1 MRSLVISM
9 TLAAAL
15 AGIATAEPKAAATP
29 RERAAENRALVA
41 RYANSVAT
49 VRYYTKRNADGEK
62 ADFSVPYKCP
72 NCSGTHW
79 RTGGENAAKGIPAEF
94 AGYVIA
100 PDRVLM
106 KDLRVRGE
114 FVVRIEVVCAG
125 ETVRAVE
132 FERCPDQEA
141 LVLKTERPLAK
152 AKPLKFTGGGEPK
165 DPRYFFLVRENG
177 ESVAGVSR
185 SRMGDFR
192 HHVEIGRD
200 FYAGVPNTLVLD
212 ESGAAVTIALQD
224 RCELGKETFSSPAT
238 WRREP
243 AAAYFRRL
251 AELEKRLRQSV
262 FPVYVQLEARPKDEG
277 LGLERMIR
285 MESGSSADNN
295 DLDTT
300 GILLEGG
307 NVLVQLTMPGEATAR
322 LAKLEATLPDGKKA
336 ALKFVGSND
345 GIGGLVAVFA
355 SGVPKGLRPLRLDR
369 RTALG
374 LLDEELAVFSYLNRG
389 GKLDMKCR
397 TGRVAKFVRTE
408 GNEIEPAIPTRSG
421 QGASACE
428 CLALTRSGD
437 LVALAMD
444 SRERNGDW
452 RSSSLQET
460 YAGRRLA
467 ALVDAPKFD
476 AENVPRAPDDRM
488 RTAWL
493 GVEVQAANADI
504 VREKRALSYFNGQS
518 ADRAAL
524 VTSVAANSPAAKLG
538 IRTGDILLTVRS
550 VGSDDETRLRV
561 ARDIGGEFDWNEAF
575 ENARFTEVANT
586 GRITP
591 WPDAEGGVNAEFTK
605 FGVGAKVVVAWV
617 SDGHRREGETRLALA
632 PVHYRNAPRARVTDL
647 GLTVA
652 DLTRE
657 VRAYFKFADNAPGV
671 VIAKLKSGG
680 PAAVAGLK
688 PLELVIQVDG
698 VDVKDAKDFAAK
710 VKGKRDLTLS
720 VRRLQATRVVP
731 IKLP

>member
-1 MRSLVISM
+1 MRMLVIP
-9 TLAAAL
+9 LALTVAL
-15 AGIATAEPKAAATP
+15 AGSAAEAPKTAKTP
-29 RERAAENRALVA
+29 HERAAENRALVA

-62 ADFSVPYKCP
+62 ADFAVPYKCP
-72 NCSGTHW
+72 NCGGTHW
-79 RTGGENAAKGIPAEF
+79 RTGGEDAAKGIPAEF

-114 FVVRIEVVCAG
+114 FVDRIEVECAG
-125 ETVRAVE
+125 EAVRAVE

-185 SRMGDFR
+185 SRMGDVR

-212 ESGAAVTIALQD
+212 ESGAAVTVALQD

-243 AAAYFRRL
+243 AAAHFQRL

-262 FPVYVQLEARPKDEG
+262 FPVYVQLEARAKDEG
-277 LGLERMIR
+277 LRGMFRM
-285 MESGSSADNN
+285 SGGSPSDVN

-300 GILLEGG
+300 GILLESGK
-307 NVLVQLTMPGEATAR
+307 VLVQLTMPGEATAR
-322 LAKLEATLPDGKKA
+322 LAKMEATLPDGKKA

-355 SGVPKGLRPLRLDR
+355 SGAPRGLRPLRLDR
-369 RTALG
+369 RAALALVG
-374 LLDEELAVFSYLNRG
+374 EELAVFSYLNRG

-397 TGRVAKFVRTE
+397 TDRVAKFVRTE
-408 GNEIEPAIPTRSG
+408 GNEIEPAMPVRGREVAGS
-421 QGASACE
+421 E
-428 CLALTRSGD
+428 RLALTRSGD

-444 SRERNGDW
+444 LREWSETW
-452 RSSSLQET
+452 RSSSQET

-476 AENVPRAPDDRM
+476 AENVPRTPDDRL

-493 GVEVQAANADI
+493 GVEVQAASADI

-518 ADRAAL
+518 SDRAAL
-524 VTSVAANSPAAKLG
+524 VTSVAADSPAAKLG
-538 IRTGDILLTVRS
+538 IRAGDILLTVRS

-561 ARDIGGEFDWNEAF
+561 ERDIGGEFDWNEAF
-575 ENARFTEVANT
+575 ENARFIEIANT

-591 WPDAEGGVNAEFTK
+591 WPDAEGGVNAAFAK

-617 SDGHRREGETRLALA
+617 TDGRRREGETRLALA
-632 PVHYRNAPRARVTDL
+632 PVHYRNAPRARVKDL
-647 GLTVA
+647 GITVA

-657 VRAYFKFADNAPGV
+657 VRAYFKFADDAPGV

-688 PLELVIQVDG
+688 PLELVIQVNG
-698 VDVKDAKDFAAK
+698 ADVKDAKDFAAK
-710 VKGKRDLTLS
+710 VRGKRDLTLS